1 MKKNDIKL
9 IIGIIIVALAI
20 IICRQLTRSHGAQ
33 AVVYIDGKE
42 SARYSLDTDHIYEI
56 KGVNGGYN
64 TLVIEDG
71 KAHLSDADC
80 PDQLCVGMGTI
91 QYDGETIVCLPHKV
105 VIEIESDEKDEIS
118 GDAIDAIAQ

>member
-42 SARYSLDTDHIYEI
+42 SARYSLDTDHIY
-56 KGVNGGYN
+56 
-64 TLVIEDG
+64 
-71 KAHLSDADC
+71 
-80 PDQLCVGMGTI
+80 
-91 QYDGETIVCLPHKV
+91 
-105 VIEIESDEKDEIS
+105 
-118 GDAIDAIAQ
+118 